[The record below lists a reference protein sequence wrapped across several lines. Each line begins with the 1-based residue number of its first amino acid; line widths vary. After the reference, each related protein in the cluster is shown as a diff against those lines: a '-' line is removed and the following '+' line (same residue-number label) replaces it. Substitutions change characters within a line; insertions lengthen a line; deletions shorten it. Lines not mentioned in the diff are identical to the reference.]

1 MIIEPLSQSH
11 DSLDPNLVKDPPTS
25 VADEGVDLMGNGG
38 NLPDGEQMDGNDEV
52 RFVMKFTVVL
62 AFVMRL
68 PSP

>member
-1 MIIEPLSQSH
+1 M
-11 DSLDPNLVKDPPTS
+11 KDPPTS